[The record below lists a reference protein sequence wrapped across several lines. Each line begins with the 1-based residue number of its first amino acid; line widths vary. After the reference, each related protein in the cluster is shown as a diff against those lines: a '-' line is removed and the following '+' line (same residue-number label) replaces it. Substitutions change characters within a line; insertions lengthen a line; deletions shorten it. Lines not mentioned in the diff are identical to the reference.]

1 MEKEYKEISKQIIS
15 IEKALQH
22 LLVLEMFKLDTPQAE
37 IAKQLGIATGS
48 VNKLLKGIKKPK

>member
-1 MEKEYKEISKQIIS
+1 MEKEYKELSKQINN
-15 IEKALQH
+15 IEKTLQY
-22 LLVLEMFKLDTPQAE
+22 LLVLELFKLDTSQAD

>member
-1 MEKEYKEISKQIIS
+1 MEKEYKELSKQITT
-15 IEKALQH
+15 IEKSLQH
-22 LLVLEMFKLDTPQAE
+22 LLALEMFKLDTPQAE

>member
-1 MEKEYKEISKQIIS
+1 MEKQYKQLSKQITT
-15 IEKALQH
+15 IEKSLQH
-22 LLVLEMFKLDTPQAE
+22 LLALEMFKLDTPQAE